1 MSKKEKLGP
10 NFIAVNTSLYSLFTL
25 KHNQVFSQISV
36 WTRFYTL
43 SQRQETVLGPTM
55 SSLLDLTIYHAWE
68 MNRVANNYSSC
79 VRLWFHSHYFMS
91 TFPQH
96 PRGLLLEASVNTYRL
111 RPSTVLWLRTVVNWL
126 YLAER
131 VFFSCGVWLNI
142 LSNLFRAAA
151 ADPYMGMC
159 ILPVMKNELV
169 KCLVVEG
176 RSKHQGCVDG
186 FDLIIPG
193 EVLKNC
199 LDDIE
204 FSYDHTVSFWICS
217 SVAKEIRFWIILY

>member
-1 MSKKEKLGP
+1 MIP
-10 NFIAVNTSLYSLFTL
+10 FSLFY
-25 KHNQVFSQISV
+25 VYISS
-36 WTRFYTL
+36 T
-43 SQRQETVLGPTM
+43 
-55 SSLLDLTIYHAWE
+55 SS
-68 MNRVANNYSSC
+68 
-79 VRLWFHSHYFMS
+79 
-91 TFPQH
+91 
-96 PRGLLLEASVNTYRL
+96 
-111 RPSTVLWLRTVVNWL
+111 RPSPRSVSQHLSVASIDSVMTADGRKLIVSGG
-126 YLAER
+126 AS
-131 VFFSCGVWLNI
+131 FFSCGVWLNI

-151 ADPYMGMC
+151 ADPYLGMC